1 MVWLYRRIAITTF
14 LLMAT
19 FGTWAAWHPVGRIPD
34 PPHAWVAWA
43 TVVMA
48 TTVCIHGNSYA
59 AFLIGTNSIA
69 LQKRWEAMVSAVS
82 LAAQGITILA
92 GLGLLGLVLTA
103 QAGLIL
109 HIGRASGRE
118 RWWQYGKI
126 RWVAV

>member
-1 MVWLYRRIAITTF
+1 MSIGFARRSLTAWKRTVPHSKTGEGIHTEADWSIISSATRKMVWLYRRIAITTF

-59 AFLIGTNSIA
+59 AFLIGTN
-69 LQKRWEAMVSAVS
+69 K
-82 LAAQGITILA
+82 
-92 GLGLLGLVLTA
+92 
-103 QAGLIL
+103 
-109 HIGRASGRE
+109 IGRASCRE
-118 RWWQYGKI
+118 RVCQY
-126 RWVAV
+126 V

>member
-1 MVWLYRRIAITTF
+1 MCWLDLRIAIVTF
-14 LLMAT
+14 VLMAT
-19 FGTWAAWHPVGRIPD
+19 FVTWAAWHPVGRIPD

-82 LAAQGITILA
+82 LAAQGIAILA

-103 QAGLIL
+103 QAGLL
-109 HIGRASGRE
+109 LDRKRVG
-118 RWWQYGKI
+118 
-126 RWVAV
+126 